1 MPHEIEALLD
11 DLDSAVG
18 LLLAAVDTDDV
29 DEIRRR
35 TEPVLASARALG
47 DALPNDLKK
56 GPFRNLQRHVRF
68 VGLYADRNDLRM
80 VSGNIRSLRPD
91 TLALRSRCASII
103 PPDPQL
109 VGKPIELPSGPF
121 KRQYVEAV
129 ASFQAAAY
137 GPEIVSAV
145 TSLEGLLRA
154 LFKRKF
160 SHESGDINFKSVVDK
175 LGAEGHLSGAEAPLL
190 QILRLFRNLTAH
202 PADYSPT
209 KEDAIMVLN
218 YVFPRL
224 KPR

>member
-18 LLLAAVDTDDV
+18 LLLATVDTDDV

-91 TLALRSRCASII
+91 TLALRGRCASII
-103 PPDPQL
+103 PPRSAT
-109 VGKPIELPSGPF
+109 G
-121 KRQYVEAV
+121 RQ
-129 ASFQAAAY
+129 
-137 GPEIVSAV
+137 
-145 TSLEGLLRA
+145 
-154 LFKRKF
+154 
-160 SHESGDINFKSVVDK
+160 
-175 LGAEGHLSGAEAPLL
+175 
-190 QILRLFRNLTAH
+190 AH
-202 PADYSPT
+202 
-209 KEDAIMVLN
+209 
-218 YVFPRL
+218 
-224 KPR
+224 